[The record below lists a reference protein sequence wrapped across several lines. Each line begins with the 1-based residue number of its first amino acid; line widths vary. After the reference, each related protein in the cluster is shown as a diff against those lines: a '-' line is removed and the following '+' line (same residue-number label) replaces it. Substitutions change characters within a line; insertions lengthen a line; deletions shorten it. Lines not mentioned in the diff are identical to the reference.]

1 MKTTLLVENNSQL
14 EDFFTINLHT
24 WVGSTAIPKKDGK
37 SAVQY
42 LHENSPS
49 IDLIVTRMKIGSEHT
64 AAAIHDF
71 IVKSDLKIPLII
83 IGESTLSSELV
94 FNLTSALEIK
104 DLIQTAAKALNV
116 TAKDMANLSVP
127 DYFPIPIQHFN
138 IIKEPICDV
147 YRPEGEDYNLYL
159 NAFEEFSPNTI
170 KDCMAEDHSF
180 LFVKK
185 DSRLKFVTN
194 INQEIASKLDL
205 KDLNE
210 DEQVVAVEMS
220 QNLLQE
226 KIARIGITDETIQLS
241 QRNLKFMVQT
251 AKKDSNLKHLIKRL
265 IKNKS
270 GYQFKHSQ
278 VLMFVATHLM
288 EQLDWVNDE
297 QRKKLQFISFWHDI
311 ALENSEQARI
321 HTDQQLKD
329 SNFPAHTKDL
339 IKKHAQISASIVSQY
354 PNAPIGVEQIIKQH
368 HGTTNGLGFSEHYSQ
383 NISPMAIVFIL
394 SEDFVDN
401 IMHAEKDFTIEGKI
415 SQMRKRY
422 STQRFQKIINA
433 LESIII

>member
-1 MKTTLLVENNSQL
+1 MKTTLIVENHSQF

-24 WVGSTAIPKKDGK
+24 WVGSSSVPKKDAK

-42 LHENSPS
+42 LHENSKE
-49 IDLIVTRMKIGSEHT
+49 IDLIITRSKIGTEHT

-71 IVKSDLKIPLII
+71 ISKSGMNTPLII
-83 IGESTLSSELV
+83 IGEGKIQSETVTYLS
-94 FNLTSALEIK
+94 SALEIK
-104 DLIQTAAKALNV
+104 ELVQAAAKSLNV
-116 TAKDMANLSVP
+116 TAQDMAKLAVP
-127 DYFPIPIQHFN
+127 DFFPIPIQHFSL
-138 IIKEPICDV
+138 IKESICDIF
-147 YRPEGEDYNLYL
+147 RLEGQEHNLYL
-159 NAFEEFSPNTI
+159 NAFEKFSESTKNSFAVETHEF
-170 KDCMAEDHSF
+170 
-180 LFVKK
+180 LYVKK
-185 DSRLKFVTN
+185 ESRLRFVTN
-194 INQEIASKLDL
+194 INQEIASQLNL
-205 KDLNE
+205 KELNE
-210 DEQVVAVEMS
+210 DEQIVAVEMS

-226 KIARIGITDETIQLS
+226 KVARMGITNETIELS

-251 AKKDSNLKHLIKRL
+251 AKKETNLKHLIKRL
-265 IKNKS
+265 IKNKA

-321 HTDQQLKD
+321 HTDQQLRESD
-329 SNFPAHTKDL
+329 FPPPTKEL
-339 IKKHAQISASIVSQY
+339 IKKHAQLSASIVSQY
-354 PNAPIGVEQIIKQH
+354 PNAPIGAEQIIKQH
-368 HGTTNGLGFSEHYSQ
+368 HGTVNGLGFSEHYSQ

-401 IMHAEKDFTIEGKI
+401 VMHAEKEFTIKGKI
-415 SQMRKRY
+415 AQMRERY

-433 LESIII
+433 LESIIL